1 MPGVSFGYPPIII
14 SHDPVREGKSQG
26 NTYIDP
32 RLLNHCTDL
41 PHTQVRPIDH
51 ATVRHSHAVLPCIP
65 THSIALFLRIRL
77 YSTRDQPV
85 DVRLDIALFV
95 GDRLDLVVAR
105 QANANMQNV
114 VESLLGVDLR
124 DQRID
129 GFIGDFNEVRV
140 RDYIDGVG
148 G

>member
-1 MPGVSFGYPPIII
+1 MPGVSFGYPPKIINY
-14 SHDPVREGKSQG
+14 DPVREGKLWG

-32 RLLNHCTDL
+32 RILNHCTDL
-41 PHTQVRPIDH
+41 PHAQVRPINH

-65 THSIALFLRIRL
+65 THPIALFLRIRL
-77 YSTRDQPV
+77 YSARDQPV
-85 DVRLDIALFV
+85 NVRLDIALFV
-95 GDRLDLVVAR
+95 GDRLDLVVAG
-105 QANANMQNV
+105 QPNANMQNV

-140 RDYIDGVG
+140 WDYVDGVG